1 MKVYEVWL
9 SRGKDTGGQHQ
20 LRVLVS
26 SIRVIA
32 EIFRVW
38 HFLI

>member
-1 MKVYEVWL
+1 MNVYEVWF
-9 SRGKDTGGQHQ
+9 RGV
-20 LRVLVS
+20 RILVDDRS
-26 SIRVIA
+26 SGSLLVGNRVIA